1 MHGFFS
7 GFFSVDNSLMA
18 CGFHE
23 AAGGALQDV
32 HQIIHIVFIGR
43 ATRTAQK
50 KPEYIEMPVDIFHK
64 RISVPICVQ
73 GRGFLLFLRL
83 GVKILVASNQ
93 GRFEFLC
100 NRCDQRTEKRVL
112 PGIPLL

>member
-1 MHGFFS
+1 MTGSIHK
-7 GFFSVDNSLMA
+7 
-18 CGFHE
+18 

-43 ATRTAQK
+43 AARTAQK
-50 KPEYIEMPVDIFHK
+50 KPEYIEMPVDIVHE
-64 RISVPICVQ
+64 RISVPALMK